1 MKPSHLSTFAGAWI
15 GVVSACAVAAAAQPG
30 DSPAPAPVRPGLP
43 GSVQSEL
50 GIDRAPP
57 LVREGAFVS
66 SARGV
71 LVRGKSGRWFFVFD
85 RDARGRQLPPM
96 VVLQSEHLSAME
108 RLASRM
114 EDEELRTAGAR
125 MLVTGQVLAYAGHN
139 YLLPSAPPLV
149 DAPPPPQPEPPQPE
163 PAAPTTDAA
172 AAKEQDSKPAEPPQA
187 EDAAASPAQDAGD
200 EPTIEQIVGELDRAI
215 GARRAANPARTMTDA
230 PAATTESGTP
240 RLRPA
245 GVLTPRRGRFV
256 RSASGEPMFIMDS
269 GAADGGVA
277 EPPMVLLPCAN
288 LGAIES
294 IAERIGESATFTMS
308 GQVHVYKDRNYLLP
322 TMYTVNRVQ
331 DQVIPN
337 Q

>member
-1 MKPSHLSTFAGAWI
+1 MKPLHLSTHAGVML
-15 GVVSACAVAAAAQPG
+15 GLVSACALAAAAQPG
-30 DSPAPAPVRPGLP
+30 SSPAPAPVRPGLP

-96 VVLQSEHLSAME
+96 VVLQSEHLAAME

-139 YLLPSAPPLV
+139 YLLPAAPPLV
-149 DAPPPPQPEPPQPE
+149 DAPAPAEPET
-163 PAAPTTDAA
+163 PTTDAA
-172 AAKEQDSKPAEPPQA
+172 AAKEQDDKPSEAPAA
-187 EDAAASPAQDAGD
+187 EDAADSTAQEPGD

-215 GARRAANPARTMTDA
+215 GARRAANPARAMTDA
-230 PAATTESGTP
+230 PAATTENGSP

-256 RSASGEPMFIMDS
+256 RSSSGEPLFIMDS

-288 LGAIES
+288 LAGIES

-322 TMYTVNRVQ
+322 TMYTVNRAQ